1 MSSDEGDR
9 KAAAKSHDL
18 PRSKT
23 EQLTVSRQETAR
35 QPSHETVSTTRLV
48 ALGEG
53 TSKRRPG
60 GTLVS
65 FFCRKDLLTCYVGLW
80 SDCTGFTSTGAGYV
94 LSLFHMEDVIF
105 HFYIVVLLLTV
116 IFRFLLYWVIISL
129 HPAGLL

>member
-9 KAAAKSHDL
+9 KAAAKSHDF

-35 QPSHETVSTTRLV
+35 QTAHETVSTTRLV

-65 FFCRKDLLTCYVGLW
+65 FLSEGPTSVLCWFVVRLHRFDFDW
-80 SDCTGFTSTGAGYV
+80 SWLCT
-94 LSLFHMEDVIF
+94 
-105 HFYIVVLLLTV
+105 
-116 IFRFLLYWVIISL
+116 
-129 HPAGLL
+129 